1 MGVELLR
8 HICRIVGHKRCKR
21 QARPF
26 AGSWRSKCRLCGAP
40 LVRLRQRRWVTLSEV
55 HDHASASLGP
65 AFDRAWPVNQTPSFT
80 DLLSELDN
88 AEGKKPS

>member
-1 MGVELLR
+1 
-8 HICRIVGHKRCKR
+8 
-21 QARPF
+21 
-26 AGSWRSKCRLCGAP
+26 
-40 LVRLRQRRWVTLSEV
+40 VRLRQRRWVTLSEV